1 MGILNLFPFLRKKYP
16 NIIKEVPVSEFRGRR
31 FVVDADNWMRVNMS
45 FANSNAA
52 KHLNIEDGE
61 NLDRAAVLKNW
72 LDLCLTFTHTLLR
85 QRITPIFVFDG
96 EYPVEKIDTQTDR
109 RSAREK
115 LKIEIVD
122 LREKIKTEPDKAT
135 SDRLRGLLA
144 RNTSIARDDKATLIN
159 VLKAIGIP
167 VITAPGESEKHCA
180 YLVQHGYADVV
191 FSGDSDTLCFG
202 AGCVVNKII
211 HGGSAFQVIEL
222 KDVLKSL
229 GESFETFID
238 LCIMAGCD
246 YNQNIPGIGIGKS
259 YAMLKECKRIENLP
273 KTLDVSILKHETCRK
288 LFKHVSMKV
297 VVDDIIINPGSFI
310 KNGKIT
316 LNMFGLNRHFYKF
329 APLIVPDTEFED
341 DDIIETLR

>member
-61 NLDRAAVLKNW
+61 TLNRSTVLKNW
-72 LDLCLTFTHTLLR
+72 LDLCLTFAHTLLSR
-85 QRITPIFVFDG
+85 RITPIFVFDG
-96 EYPVEKIDTQTDR
+96 EYPVEKMNTQGDR
-109 RSAREK
+109 RSVREK
-115 LKIEIVD
+115 LKSEIVD
-122 LREKIKTEPDKAT
+122 LREKMTTDPDKTT

-144 RNTSIARDDKATLIN
+144 RDTSIARDDKATLIN
-159 VLKAIGIP
+159 VLKALGIP

-211 HGGSAFQVIEL
+211 QGGSAFQVIEL

-229 GESFETFID
+229 GESFDTFID

-259 YAMLKECKRIENLP
+259 YVMLKECKRIENLP
-273 KTLDVSILKHETCRK
+273 KNLDISILNHEVCRR
-288 LFKHVSMKV
+288 LFKHTSTKV
-297 VVDDIIINPGSFI
+297 IVDDIMINPGSFI
-310 KNGKIT
+310 KNGKNT
-316 LNMFGLNRHFYKF
+316 LKMFGLDRHFYRF
-329 APLIVPDTEFED
+329 APIIAPDMELED
-341 DDIIETLR
+341 GDIIDSLR